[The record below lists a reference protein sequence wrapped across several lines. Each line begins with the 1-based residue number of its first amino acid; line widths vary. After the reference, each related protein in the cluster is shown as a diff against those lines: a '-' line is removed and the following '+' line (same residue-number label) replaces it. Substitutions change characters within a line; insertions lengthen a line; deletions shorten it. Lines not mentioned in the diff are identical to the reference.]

1 MKNNNLV
8 TIDNKKLLNK
18 IYKLDNEI
26 LRGREHSIK
35 NMIQVA
41 ILRSTFDVRYEEIT
55 NNENYQN
62 YDRRQVQSNENL
74 IKDFKSHINFY
85 HNLPHKRYETQLSI
99 KYFIEIV
106 QYFNE
111 SLAKELYHIAKVE
124 NIEIYTSA
132 KQIKGVS

>member
-8 TIDNKKLLNK
+8 TIDNKKLLNR

-41 ILRSTFDVRYEEIT
+41 ILRGTFDVRYEEIT

-74 IKDFKSHINFY
+74 IKDFKSYINFY
-85 HNLPHKRYETQLSI
+85 HNLPHRRYETQLSI

-132 KQIKGVS
+132 KQIKGVC